1 MMMGGGSGNGGV
13 GPSPLIIGGGGGGPL
28 SSSSSSSSSSG
39 KSQIMANHPHR
50 LPQHQHQP
58 AIMQQLAQPQPPIQ
72 PKFLWAQ
79 SYTPPQIN
87 MPLIN
92 KTNILPPPL
101 LASEEQ
107 NDSTVDYDPF
117 VSNFISENFCASSAA
132 NAPKIGP
139 NTSLDENDFKPARS
153 SFKRSSLQSLD
164 SISLSASRQST
175 VASNNTPTKKRVE
188 TKKTAVVSSKPA
200 PPKPVESSKPPQKS
214 TGISSAPVVNMTRT
228 AQLRASKQQ
237 QLKNSIDK
245 NKPQLKTKP
254 TGLNQTSQLDS
265 SRRVSI
271 GSSAAVKRD
280 LNTTKQSTVNVA
292 PKLPVSASKQ
302 VISRPTPTT
311 NSTAKQIAKPKLTA
325 TTTTTKST

>member
-1 MMMGGGSGNGGV
+1 MGGGGGNGGV
-13 GPSPLIIGGGGGGPL
+13 GPSPLIIGGGGPL

-39 KSQIMANHPHR
+39 KSQIMANPHR
-50 LPQHQHQP
+50 LPQQHQHQHQP
-58 AIMQQLAQPQPPIQ
+58 AIMQQLAAPQQPILP
-72 PKFLWAQ
+72 WAQ

-101 LASEEQ
+101 LAPEEH
-107 NDSTVDYDPF
+107 NDSTAVDEYEEFNDFFTENLRPK
-117 VSNFISENFCASSAA
+117 SELAA

-139 NTSLDENDFKPARS
+139 NTSLDENDFKPAKRG

-164 SISLSASRQST
+164 SISLLASRQST
-175 VASNNTPTKKRVE
+175 VASNNTPTKKKVE
-188 TKKTAVVSSKPA
+188 VKKTAVVSSKLP

-265 SRRVSI
+265 SRRISI
-271 GSSAAVKRD
+271 GSSAAIKRD